1 MQEGGISPKE
11 RALLVRLRDS
21 LGVSPADADALERE
35 LQEHPPSV
43 TWLWSALRRKAEVH
57 LMK

>member
-43 TWLWSALRRKAEVH
+43 APIITAGQRSFNQRMW
-57 LMK
+57 